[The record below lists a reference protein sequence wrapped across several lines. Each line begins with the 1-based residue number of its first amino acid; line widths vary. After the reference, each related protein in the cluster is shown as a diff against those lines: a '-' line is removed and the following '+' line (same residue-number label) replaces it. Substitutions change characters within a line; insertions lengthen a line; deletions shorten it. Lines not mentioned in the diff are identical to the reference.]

1 MNVQHNARRKKDRKY
16 KDVLVFNGRRV
27 IILEGEIRNTEK
39 LKFQKSNDKYNILW
53 GLGAVCI
60 IYSIALNPCLLQN
73 RHFTDIQTDI
83 LAEECQISPSEILI
97 LCGENDENMK
107 NLSKNQKLALF
118 IYTVGVICV
127 IYLLFRGF
135 VGSDNVSNPQAM
147 LPVTEFEASSI
158 LLGIG
163 FIPMFISSLFVIRL
177 FDVKKHLKRL
187 FIFIPCIIT
196 VIPFIII
203 AGILILMFIRGYL
216 EAFNLM

>member
-1 MNVQHNARRKKDRKY
+1 
-16 KDVLVFNGRRV
+16 
-27 IILEGEIRNTEK
+27 
-39 LKFQKSNDKYNILW
+39 
-53 GLGAVCI
+53 
-60 IYSIALNPCLLQN
+60 
-73 RHFTDIQTDI
+73 
-83 LAEECQISPSEILI
+83 
-97 LCGENDENMK
+97 MK
-107 NLSKNQKLALF
+107 NLCKNQKLALF

-147 LPVTEFEASSI
+147 LPVTEFEASGI

-196 VIPFIII
+196 VITFIII
-203 AGILILMFIRGYL
+203 IGTLILMLIKGFH
-216 EAFNLM
+216 EAFNII

>member
-1 MNVQHNARRKKDRKY
+1 
-16 KDVLVFNGRRV
+16 
-27 IILEGEIRNTEK
+27 
-39 LKFQKSNDKYNILW
+39 
-53 GLGAVCI
+53 
-60 IYSIALNPCLLQN
+60 
-73 RHFTDIQTDI
+73 
-83 LAEECQISPSEILI
+83 
-97 LCGENDENMK
+97 MK
-107 NLSKNQKLALF
+107 NLSKIQKLALF

-203 AGILILMFIRGYL
+203 ARILILMFIRGYF